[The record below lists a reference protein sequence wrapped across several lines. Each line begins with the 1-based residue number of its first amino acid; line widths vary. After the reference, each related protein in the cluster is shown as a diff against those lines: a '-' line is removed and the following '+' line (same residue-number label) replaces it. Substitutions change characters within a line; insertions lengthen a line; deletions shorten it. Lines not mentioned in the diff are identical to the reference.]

1 MNRRTRHLVV
11 LIIAVV
17 TASLASFG
25 VYRAMGQLPG
35 RSAER
40 VQSVVVAARPL
51 IIGTLLTDADVKV
64 VQWPSSS
71 LVPGAI
77 ADVKE
82 AINRGLLV
90 AVLENEPLT
99 STKLASPESGAGLS
113 PVIPPG
119 MRAMSVRVDDV
130 IGVAGFIVP
139 GSRVDV
145 VVTIRKEGDGMT
157 RTAASNV
164 QVLVAGT
171 RKDQGQT
178 EESERDRRGNS
189 KGETVVT
196 LMVSPTDAER
206 IALAQSEGEIMLV
219 LRNPLDKEATATS
232 GVRTAALVSGEQSQP
247 PAPVAPAPAPRR
259 ASAPKPAPV
268 VEAPPPA
275 APPAPA
281 SVEAIRGGK
290 RTDEVIK

>member
-11 LIIAVV
+11 LVIAVV

-25 VYRAMGQLPG
+25 VYRAMGQLPFG
-35 RSAER
+35 PGER
-40 VQSVVVAARPL
+40 VQPVVVAARPL
-51 IIGTLLTDADVKV
+51 VIGTQLTEDDIKIQ
-64 VQWPSSS
+64 QWPSDS

-77 ADVKE
+77 SDAKE

-99 STKLASPESGAGLS
+99 SSKLASRESGAGLS

-171 RKDQGQT
+171 RKDQQST
-178 EESERDRRGNS
+178 DETDRSRPNS

-196 LMVSPTDAER
+196 LVVSPRDAER
-206 IALAQSEGEIMLV
+206 IALAQSEGQIMLV
-219 LRNPLDKEATATS
+219 LRNPLDHEATATS
-232 GVRTAALVSGEQSQP
+232 GVRTASLVSGESPHP
-247 PAPVAPAPAPRR
+247 PAPVQPAPAPRR
-259 ASAPKPAPV
+259 VTAPKPAPV

-275 APPAPA
+275 PEKPP
-281 SVEAIRGGK
+281 SVEAIRAGK